1 MAKNWAKS
9 FYKSRAWQ
17 GSRKAYIARR
27 VLVDGGMCEH
37 CRERL
42 GYIVDHKVELTP
54 VNIADIDIAL
64 NPRNY
69 QYLCINC
76 HNKKTFGKNDDENEY
91 FFDEN
96 GQLHPPGVLK

>member
-9 FYKSRAWQ
+9 FYKSRVWQ

-69 QYLCINC
+69 QYLCLAC
-76 HNKKTFGKNDDENEY
+76 HNTKTFKKMNGDSRY
-91 FFDEN
+91 FFGDD
-96 GQLHPPGVLK
+96 GQIYPL